1 MKKYNSMILAAVLI
15 YLFSAVMALI
25 GIYGAA
31 VVQSGEYNTEIN
43 RIYDAL
49 KEGDTAQDVDLSSF
63 QYVKEVS
70 YLPEY
75 KLKEEK
81 ETAAFYEEKNQTGI
95 QVVPLYREGAF
106 KGFLRFDYE
115 KPVFQAEKIL
125 LLTEALLGIMG
136 GGSSCC
142 AALSEGTGDRSF
154 PAA

>member
-1 MKKYNSMILAAVLI
+1 MILAAVLI

-95 QVVPLYREGAF
+95 QVVPLYRRG
-106 KGFLRFDYE
+106 L
-115 KPVFQAEKIL
+115 
-125 LLTEALLGIMG
+125 
-136 GGSSCC
+136 
-142 AALSEGTGDRSF
+142 
-154 PAA
+154 